1 MKVSIQTLGCKVNQS
16 ESSSIEGTLRNND
29 HQIVD
34 KNGDPDVVIVNTCTV
49 TERSDHESRQM
60 IRKALRSGAR
70 VIATGCYAQL
80 RPEELTEIKG
90 LDLIVGNSGKQNIV
104 NYLNKIKAL
113 GEKKCEHATV
123 CVNKPAN
130 PLALQPYYSK
140 RSRAFL
146 KVQDGCNLACT
157 YCAIPKAR
165 GKSRSLVMDS
175 ALKAVGEL
183 SLEGYKEIVLTGIH
197 IGTYGFD
204 LKPKSSLL
212 EMMERIT
219 GMHPDIRIR
228 LSSIEPQEVSD
239 GLLTLIKERNI
250 CSYLHIPLQSGSD
263 RILRSMNRRYNTDY
277 YKQLINKII
286 TEIPGIAIGTDI
298 ITGFPG
304 ESDKEFEQTVKFIE
318 QLSLSYMHVFP
329 YSKRPDTMA
338 SLLRDTIS
346 ITVKKERAKKL
357 IEISKKKRNAYM
369 TRNLGRVL
377 DVIVENREITNGYY
391 SAISGNYLKILV
403 KAEGLKSGQIL
414 NVVIRTLTDS
424 VLLAEPMN

>member
-1 MKVSIQTLGCKVNQS
+1 
-16 ESSSIEGTLRNND
+16 
-29 HQIVD
+29 
-34 KNGDPDVVIVNTCTV
+34 
-49 TERSDHESRQM
+49 
-60 IRKALRSGAR
+60 
-70 VIATGCYAQL
+70 
-80 RPEELTEIKG
+80 
-90 LDLIVGNSGKQNIV
+90 
-104 NYLNKIKAL
+104 
-113 GEKKCEHATV
+113 
-123 CVNKPAN
+123 
-130 PLALQPYYSK
+130 
-140 RSRAFL
+140 
-146 KVQDGCNLACT
+146 
-157 YCAIPKAR
+157 
-165 GKSRSLVMDS
+165 
-175 ALKAVGEL
+175 
-183 SLEGYKEIVLTGIH
+183 
-197 IGTYGFD
+197 
-204 LKPKSSLL
+204 
-212 EMMERIT
+212 
-219 GMHPDIRIR
+219 
-228 LSSIEPQEVSD
+228 SSIEPQEVSD